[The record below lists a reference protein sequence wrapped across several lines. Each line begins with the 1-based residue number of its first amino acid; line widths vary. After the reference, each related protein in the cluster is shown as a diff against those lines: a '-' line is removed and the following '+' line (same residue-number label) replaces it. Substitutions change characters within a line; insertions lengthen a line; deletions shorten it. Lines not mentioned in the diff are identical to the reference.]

1 MTIINRTMPLPSNV
15 EYVLSKL
22 KENGY
27 QAYVVGGAVR
37 DFLMG
42 KTPHDYDLT
51 SDALPSQISDVF
63 KEFYQE
69 HSGEKHGTIRVIV
82 DHKPIEI
89 TTFRCDEGYTDYRRP
104 DNVEFVKD
112 VYIDSKRR
120 DFSINAFYYS
130 EGHIYDFHEGLEDLN
145 NKIIKT
151 IGNPS
156 ARFHEDALRILR
168 AIRFS
173 AKLGYEIESKTKTAL
188 LDCKEE
194 LNLIAKERILI
205 ELKEISSTSNFFR
218 NIKEYFPIFKL
229 IIPCLDKI
237 GNSIDDIYN
246 FDTKSYGDYIASLSA
261 LFSLREI
268 NNDFMPWRLF
278 IKMDNESINAI
289 KTLIKLKDINFN
301 NSFDDDYINGLILLS
316 KPVDINVFKN
326 YLINLYN
333 LKRFKNDDIDS
344 ILNRVDILSE
354 GNTPYSLKDLEIDG
368 NDLLKLGIEKNQ
380 YFKEILN
387 EVLLRCN
394 QGDLNN
400 NNRNEE
406 IEFVKK
412 WIRTNTN

>member
-1 MTIINRTMPLPSNV
+1 MTVINRTMPLPSSV

-63 KEFYQE
+63 KDFYQE

-145 NKIIKT
+145 NKVIKT

-156 ARFHEDALRILR
+156 TRFHEDALRILR

-194 LNLIAKERILI
+194 LNLIAKERILT

-218 NIKEYFPIFKL
+218 NVKEYFPIFKL

-246 FDTKSYGDYIASLSA
+246 FDIKSYGDYIASLSA

-268 NNDFMPWRLF
+268 NNDFMSWKLF

-400 NNRNEE
+400 NRNEE

>member
-1 MTIINRTMPLPSNV
+1 MTIINRTMPLPSSV

-22 KENGY
+22 KKNGY

-63 KEFYQE
+63 KDFYQE
-69 HSGEKHGTIRVIV
+69 HSGEKHGTIRVII

-145 NKIIKT
+145 NKVIKT

-205 ELKEISSTSNFFR
+205 ELKGISSTSNFFR
-218 NIKEYFPIFKL
+218 DIKEYFPIFKI

-333 LKRFKNDDIDS
+333 LKRFKNDDIHS

-400 NNRNEE
+400 NRNEE

>member
-1 MTIINRTMPLPSNV
+1 MPLPSSV

-63 KEFYQE
+63 KDFYQE
-69 HSGEKHGTIRVIV
+69 HSGEKHGTIRVII

-145 NKIIKT
+145 NKVIKT

-218 NIKEYFPIFKL
+218 DIKEYFPIFKL

-268 NNDFMPWRLF
+268 NNDFMPWKLF

-400 NNRNEE
+400 NRNEE

>member
-1 MTIINRTMPLPSNV
+1 MTIINRTMPLPSSV

-63 KEFYQE
+63 KDFYQE
-69 HSGEKHGTIRVIV
+69 HSGEKHGTIRVII

-145 NKIIKT
+145 NKVIKT

-156 ARFHEDALRILR
+156 TRFHEDALRILR

-218 NIKEYFPIFKL
+218 NVKEYFPIFKL

-301 NSFDDDYINGLILLS
+301 NFFDNDYINGLILLS

-344 ILNRVDILSE
+344 ILNRVDILSK

-394 QGDLNN
+394 QGNLN

-412 WIRTNTN
+412 WIGTNTN

>member
-1 MTIINRTMPLPSNV
+1 MTIINRTMPLPSSV
-15 EYVLSKL
+15 EYVLSRL

-63 KEFYQE
+63 KDFYQE

-145 NKIIKT
+145 NKVIKT

-156 ARFHEDALRILR
+156 TRFHEDALRILR

-194 LNLIAKERILI
+194 LNLIAKERILT

-218 NIKEYFPIFKL
+218 DIKEYFPIFKL

-246 FDTKSYGDYIASLSA
+246 FDTKSYGDYIASLSV

-268 NNDFMPWRLF
+268 NNDFMSWKLF

-400 NNRNEE
+400 NRNEE

>member
-1 MTIINRTMPLPSNV
+1 MTIINRTMPLPSSV

-63 KEFYQE
+63 KDFYQE
-69 HSGEKHGTIRVIV
+69 HSGEKHGTIRVII

-237 GNSIDDIYN
+237 RNSIDDIYN

-333 LKRFKNDDIDS
+333 LKRLKNDDIDS
-344 ILNRVDILSE
+344 ILNRVGILSE

-368 NDLLKLGIEKNQ
+368 NDLLKLGIKKNQ

-400 NNRNEE
+400 NRNEE

>member
-1 MTIINRTMPLPSNV
+1 MTIINRTMPLPSSV

-63 KEFYQE
+63 KDFYQE

-145 NKIIKT
+145 NKVIKT

-156 ARFHEDALRILR
+156 TRFHEDALRILR

-194 LNLIAKERILI
+194 LNLIAKERILT
-205 ELKEISSTSNFFR
+205 ELKEISSISNFFR
-218 NIKEYFPIFKL
+218 DIKEYFPIFKL

-380 YFKEILN
+380 YFKEILI

-394 QGDLNN
+394 QGDLN

>member
-63 KEFYQE
+63 KDFYQE
-69 HSGEKHGTIRVIV
+69 HSGEKHGTIRVII

-145 NKIIKT
+145 NKVIKT

-400 NNRNEE
+400 NRNEE

-412 WIRTNTN
+412 WIRNNTN

>member
-1 MTIINRTMPLPSNV
+1 MTIINRTMPLPSSV

-63 KEFYQE
+63 KDFYQE

-112 VYIDSKRR
+112 AYIDSKRR

-145 NKIIKT
+145 NKVIKT

-156 ARFHEDALRILR
+156 TRFHEDALRILR

-205 ELKEISSTSNFFR
+205 ELKEISSTSNFFID
-218 NIKEYFPIFKL
+218 IKEYFPIFKL

-316 KPVDINVFKN
+316 KPVDMNVFKN

-400 NNRNEE
+400 NRNEE

>member
-1 MTIINRTMPLPSNV
+1 MTIINRTMPLPSSV

-63 KEFYQE
+63 KDFYQE
-69 HSGEKHGTIRVIV
+69 HSGEKHGTIRVII

-145 NKIIKT
+145 NKVIKT

-268 NNDFMPWRLF
+268 NNDFMLWRLF

-400 NNRNEE
+400 NRNEE

-412 WIRTNTN
+412 WIRTNIN

>member
-1 MTIINRTMPLPSNV
+1 MTIINRTMPLPSSV

-63 KEFYQE
+63 KDFYQE
-69 HSGEKHGTIRVIV
+69 HSGEKHGTIRVII

-145 NKIIKT
+145 NKVIKT

-268 NNDFMPWRLF
+268 NNDFMPWKLF

-400 NNRNEE
+400 NRNEE

-412 WIRTNTN
+412 WIRNNTN

>member
-1 MTIINRTMPLPSNV
+1 MTVINRTMPLPSSV

-51 SDALPSQISDVF
+51 SDALPSQISVVF
-63 KEFYQE
+63 KDFYQE

-145 NKIIKT
+145 NKVIKT

-156 ARFHEDALRILR
+156 TRFHEDALRILR

-194 LNLIAKERILI
+194 LNLIAKERILT

-229 IIPCLDKI
+229 IIPCLGKI

-246 FDTKSYGDYIASLSA
+246 FDTKSCGDYIASLSA

-333 LKRFKNDDIDS
+333 LKGFKNDDIDS

-400 NNRNEE
+400 NRNEE

>member
-63 KEFYQE
+63 KDFYQE
-69 HSGEKHGTIRVIV
+69 HSGEKHGTIRVII

-156 ARFHEDALRILR
+156 TRFHEDALRILR

-400 NNRNEE
+400 NRNEE

>member
-1 MTIINRTMPLPSNV
+1 MTILNRTMPLPSSV

-63 KEFYQE
+63 KDFYQE
-69 HSGEKHGTIRVIV
+69 HSGEKHGTVRVII

-145 NKIIKT
+145 NKVIKT

-156 ARFHEDALRILR
+156 TRFHEDALRILR

-289 KTLIKLKDINFN
+289 KTLIKLKDVNFN
-301 NSFDDDYINGLILLS
+301 NFFDNDYINGLILLS

-400 NNRNEE
+400 NRNEE

>member
-1 MTIINRTMPLPSNV
+1 MTIINRTMPLPSSV
-15 EYVLSKL
+15 EYVLSRL

-51 SDALPSQISDVF
+51 SDALPSQISVVF
-63 KEFYQE
+63 KDFYQE

-145 NKIIKT
+145 NKVIKT

-156 ARFHEDALRILR
+156 TRFHEDALRILR

-218 NIKEYFPIFKL
+218 NVKEYFPIFKL

-246 FDTKSYGDYIASLSA
+246 FDIKSYGDYIASLSA

-400 NNRNEE
+400 NRNEE

>member
-1 MTIINRTMPLPSNV
+1 MTIINRTMPLPSSV

-63 KEFYQE
+63 KDFYQE
-69 HSGEKHGTIRVIV
+69 HSGEKHGTIRVII

-130 EGHIYDFHEGLEDLN
+130 EGRIYDFHEGLEDLN
-145 NKIIKT
+145 NKVIKT

-205 ELKEISSTSNFFR
+205 ELKEISSTSNFFKD
-218 NIKEYFPIFKL
+218 IKEYFPIFKL

-289 KTLIKLKDINFN
+289 KSLIKLKNINFN
-301 NSFDDDYINGLILLS
+301 NCFDDDYINGLILLS

-394 QGDLNN
+394 QRDLN

>member
-1 MTIINRTMPLPSNV
+1 MTILNRTMPLPSSV

-63 KEFYQE
+63 KDFYQE
-69 HSGEKHGTIRVIV
+69 HSGEKHGTIRVII

-145 NKIIKT
+145 NKVIKT

-156 ARFHEDALRILR
+156 ARFHEDVLRILR

-205 ELKEISSTSNFFR
+205 ELKEISSTSNFFKD
-218 NIKEYFPIFKL
+218 IKEYFPIFKL

-344 ILNRVDILSE
+344 ILNRVNILSE

-400 NNRNEE
+400 NRNEE

>member
-1 MTIINRTMPLPSNV
+1 MTIINRTMPLPSSV

-63 KEFYQE
+63 KDFYQE
-69 HSGEKHGTIRVIV
+69 HSGEKHGTIRVII

-145 NKIIKT
+145 NKVIKT

-218 NIKEYFPIFKL
+218 NIKEYFPIFKI

-268 NNDFMPWRLF
+268 NNDFMLWRLF

-400 NNRNEE
+400 NRNEE

>member
-1 MTIINRTMPLPSNV
+1 MTIINRTMPLPSSV
-15 EYVLSKL
+15 EYVLSRL

-42 KTPHDYDLT
+42 NTPHDYDLT

-63 KEFYQE
+63 KDFYQE

-145 NKIIKT
+145 NKVIKT
-151 IGNPS
+151 IGNPF

-194 LNLIAKERILI
+194 LNLIAKERILT

-218 NIKEYFPIFKL
+218 DIKEYFPIFKL

-368 NDLLKLGIEKNQ
+368 NDFLKLGIEKNQ

-400 NNRNEE
+400 NRNEE

>member
-1 MTIINRTMPLPSNV
+1 MTVINRTMPLPSSV

-63 KEFYQE
+63 KDFYQE

-145 NKIIKT
+145 NKVIKT

-156 ARFHEDALRILR
+156 TRFHEDALRILR

-194 LNLIAKERILI
+194 LNLIAKERILT

-218 NIKEYFPIFKL
+218 DIKEYFPIFKL

-289 KTLIKLKDINFN
+289 KNLIKLKDINFN

-394 QGDLNN
+394 QGNLN

-412 WIRTNTN
+412 WIRTNIN

>member
-1 MTIINRTMPLPSNV
+1 MTVINRTMPLPSSV

-63 KEFYQE
+63 KDFYQE

-120 DFSINAFYYS
+120 DFSINAFYYF

-145 NKIIKT
+145 NKVIKT

-156 ARFHEDALRILR
+156 TRFHEDALRILR

-194 LNLIAKERILI
+194 LNLIAKERILT

-218 NIKEYFPIFKL
+218 NVKEYFPIFKL

-246 FDTKSYGDYIASLSA
+246 FDIKSYGDYIASLSA

-394 QGDLNN
+394 QGNLN
-400 NNRNEE
+400 NNRNEQ

-412 WIRTNTN
+412 KIRTNIN

>member
-1 MTIINRTMPLPSNV
+1 MTIINRTMPLPSSV

-63 KEFYQE
+63 KDFYQE
-69 HSGEKHGTIRVIV
+69 HSGEKHGTIRVII

-145 NKIIKT
+145 NKVIKT

-156 ARFHEDALRILR
+156 TRFHEDALRILR

-218 NIKEYFPIFKL
+218 DVKEYFPIFKL

-268 NNDFMPWRLF
+268 NDDFMPWRLF

-316 KPVDINVFKN
+316 KSVDINVFKN

-380 YFKEILN
+380 YFKDILN

-394 QGDLNN
+394 QGDLN

>member
-1 MTIINRTMPLPSNV
+1 MTIINRTMPLPSSV

-63 KEFYQE
+63 KDFYQE
-69 HSGEKHGTIRVIV
+69 HSGEKHGTIRVII

-145 NKIIKT
+145 NKVIKT

-218 NIKEYFPIFKL
+218 DIKEYFPIFKL

-326 YLINLYN
+326 YLTNLYN

-380 YFKEILN
+380 YFKEVLN

-394 QGDLNN
+394 QGDLN

>member
-1 MTIINRTMPLPSNV
+1 MTIINRTMPLPSSV

-63 KEFYQE
+63 KDFYQE
-69 HSGEKHGTIRVIV
+69 HSGEKHGTIRVII

-145 NKIIKT
+145 NKVIKT

-156 ARFHEDALRILR
+156 TRFHEDALRILR

-278 IKMDNESINAI
+278 IKMDNESINEI

-301 NSFDDDYINGLILLS
+301 NFFDNDYINGLILLS

-400 NNRNEE
+400 NRNEE

-412 WIRTNTN
+412 WIRTNIN

>member
-1 MTIINRTMPLPSNV
+1 MTIINRTMPLPSSV

-63 KEFYQE
+63 KDFYQE

-112 VYIDSKRR
+112 AYIDSKRR
-120 DFSINAFYYS
+120 DFSINAFYYF

-145 NKIIKT
+145 NKVIKT

-194 LNLIAKERILI
+194 LNLIAKERILT

-218 NIKEYFPIFKL
+218 DIKEYFPIFKL

-316 KPVDINVFKN
+316 KPVDMNVFKN

-400 NNRNEE
+400 NRNEE

-412 WIRTNTN
+412 WIRNNTN

>member
-1 MTIINRTMPLPSNV
+1 MTIINRTMPLPSSV

-63 KEFYQE
+63 KDFYQE
-69 HSGEKHGTIRVIV
+69 NSGEKHGTIRVII

-112 VYIDSKRR
+112 AYIDSKRR

-145 NKIIKT
+145 NKVIKT

-205 ELKEISSTSNFFR
+205 ELKEISSTSNFFID
-218 NIKEYFPIFKL
+218 IKEYFPIFKL

-316 KPVDINVFKN
+316 KPVDMNVFKN

-400 NNRNEE
+400 NRNEE

-412 WIRTNTN
+412 WIRNNTN

>member
-1 MTIINRTMPLPSNV
+1 MTIINRTMPLPSSV

-63 KEFYQE
+63 KDFYQE
-69 HSGEKHGTIRVIV
+69 HSGEKHGTIRVII

-112 VYIDSKRR
+112 AYIDSKRR

-145 NKIIKT
+145 NKVIKT

-205 ELKEISSTSNFFR
+205 ELKEISSTSNFFID
-218 NIKEYFPIFKL
+218 IKEYFPIFKL

-316 KPVDINVFKN
+316 KPVDMNVFKN

-400 NNRNEE
+400 NRNEE

-412 WIRTNTN
+412 WIRNNTN

>member
-69 HSGEKHGTIRVIV
+69 HSGEKHGTIRVII

-145 NKIIKT
+145 NKVIKT

-316 KPVDINVFKN
+316 KPVNINVFKN

-400 NNRNEE
+400 NRNEE

>member
-1 MTIINRTMPLPSNV
+1 MTIINRTMPLPSSV

-63 KEFYQE
+63 KDFYQE
-69 HSGEKHGTIRVIV
+69 HSGEKHGTIRVII

-120 DFSINAFYYS
+120 DFSINAFYYF

-145 NKIIKT
+145 NKVIKT

-156 ARFHEDALRILR
+156 TRFHEDALRILR

-218 NIKEYFPIFKL
+218 NVKEYFPIFKL

-316 KPVDINVFKN
+316 KPVDKNVFKN

-333 LKRFKNDDIDS
+333 LKRFKNDVIDS

-400 NNRNEE
+400 NRNEE

>member
-1 MTIINRTMPLPSNV
+1 MTIINRTMPLPSSV

-63 KEFYQE
+63 KDFYQE
-69 HSGEKHGTIRVIV
+69 HSGEKHGTIRVII

-145 NKIIKT
+145 NKVIKT

-194 LNLIAKERILI
+194 LNLIAKERISI

-218 NIKEYFPIFKL
+218 DIKEYFPIFKL

-289 KTLIKLKDINFN
+289 KALIKLKDINFN

-400 NNRNEE
+400 NRNEE

-412 WIRTNTN
+412 WIRNNTN

>member
-1 MTIINRTMPLPSNV
+1 MTIINRTMPLPSSV

-22 KENGY
+22 KEKGY

-63 KEFYQE
+63 KDFYQE

-120 DFSINAFYYS
+120 DFSINAFYYF

-145 NKIIKT
+145 NKVIKT

-156 ARFHEDALRILR
+156 TRFHEDALRILR

-194 LNLIAKERILI
+194 LNLIAKERILT

-344 ILNRVDILSE
+344 ILNRVDILSQ

-400 NNRNEE
+400 NRNEE

-412 WIRTNTN
+412 WIRTNIN

>member
-1 MTIINRTMPLPSNV
+1 MTIINRTMPLPSSV

-69 HSGEKHGTIRVIV
+69 HSGEKHGTIRVII

-145 NKIIKT
+145 NKAIKT

-156 ARFHEDALRILR
+156 TRFHEDALRILR

-194 LNLIAKERILI
+194 LNLIAKERILS
-205 ELKEISSTSNFFR
+205 ELKEISSTSNFFK

-246 FDTKSYGDYIASLSA
+246 FDTKAYGDYIASLSA

-354 GNTPYSLKDLEIDG
+354 GNTPYSLKDLDIDG

-400 NNRNEE
+400 NRNEE

>member
-1 MTIINRTMPLPSNV
+1 MTIINRTMPLPSSV

-63 KEFYQE
+63 KDFYQE
-69 HSGEKHGTIRVIV
+69 HSGEKHGTIRVII

-145 NKIIKT
+145 NKVIKT

-218 NIKEYFPIFKL
+218 DIKGYFPIFKL

-400 NNRNEE
+400 NRNEE

>member
-1 MTIINRTMPLPSNV
+1 MTIINRTMPLPSSV

-63 KEFYQE
+63 KDFYQE
-69 HSGEKHGTIRVIV
+69 HSGEKHGTIRVII

-145 NKIIKT
+145 NKVIKT

-156 ARFHEDALRILR
+156 TRFHEDALRILR

-205 ELKEISSTSNFFR
+205 ELKEISSTSNFFID
-218 NIKEYFPIFKL
+218 IKEYFPIFKL

-400 NNRNEE
+400 NRNEE

>member
-1 MTIINRTMPLPSNV
+1 MTIINRTMPLPSSV

-63 KEFYQE
+63 KDFYQE
-69 HSGEKHGTIRVIV
+69 HSGEKHGTIRVII

-145 NKIIKT
+145 NKVIKT

-156 ARFHEDALRILR
+156 TRFHEDALRILR

-218 NIKEYFPIFKL
+218 NIKEYFPIFKI

-400 NNRNEE
+400 NRNEE
-406 IEFVKK
+406 MEFVKK
-412 WIRTNTN
+412 WFRTNTN

>member
-1 MTIINRTMPLPSNV
+1 MTIINRTMPLPSSV

-63 KEFYQE
+63 KDFYQE

-112 VYIDSKRR
+112 AYIDSKRR

-130 EGHIYDFHEGLEDLN
+130 EGHIYDFYEGLEDLN
-145 NKIIKT
+145 NKVIKT

-218 NIKEYFPIFKL
+218 DIKEYFPIFKL

-316 KPVDINVFKN
+316 KPVDMNVFKN

-400 NNRNEE
+400 NRNEK

-412 WIRTNTN
+412 WIRNNTN

>member
-1 MTIINRTMPLPSNV
+1 MTILNRTMPLPSSV

-63 KEFYQE
+63 KDFYQE
-69 HSGEKHGTIRVIV
+69 HSGEKHGTIRVII

-145 NKIIKT
+145 NKVIKT

-156 ARFHEDALRILR
+156 TRFHEDALRILR

-218 NIKEYFPIFKL
+218 NIKEYFSIFKL

-289 KTLIKLKDINFN
+289 KTLIKLKDINFS

-394 QGDLNN
+394 QGNLN

>member
-63 KEFYQE
+63 KDFYQE
-69 HSGEKHGTIRVIV
+69 HSGEKHGTIRVII

-145 NKIIKT
+145 NKVIKT

-156 ARFHEDALRILR
+156 TRFHEDALRILR

-301 NSFDDDYINGLILLS
+301 NPFDDDYINGLILLS

-326 YLINLYN
+326 YLINFYN

-344 ILNRVDILSE
+344 ILNRVGILSE

-394 QGDLNN
+394 QGNLN

>member
-1 MTIINRTMPLPSNV
+1 MPLPSSV

-63 KEFYQE
+63 KDFYQE
-69 HSGEKHGTIRVIV
+69 HSGEKHGTIRVII

-145 NKIIKT
+145 NKVIKT

-156 ARFHEDALRILR
+156 TRFHEDALRILR

-218 NIKEYFPIFKL
+218 NIKEYFSIFKL

-344 ILNRVDILSE
+344 ILNRVGILFE

-400 NNRNEE
+400 NRNEE

>member
-1 MTIINRTMPLPSNV
+1 MTIINRTMPLPSSV

-63 KEFYQE
+63 KDFYQE
-69 HSGEKHGTIRVIV
+69 HSGEKHGTIRVIIA
-82 DHKPIEI
+82 HKPIEI

-112 VYIDSKRR
+112 AYIDSKRR

-145 NKIIKT
+145 NKVIKT

-218 NIKEYFPIFKL
+218 DIKEYFPIFKL

-316 KPVDINVFKN
+316 KPVDMNVFKN

-400 NNRNEE
+400 NRNEE